1 MKTGLG
7 ASAFTRT
14 AFNKQ
19 IVTGG
24 KTGTDVKNG
33 GITVSE
39 KKSVGLGSFKM
50 YGLPWHIFAGFF
62 AVVIFTVYK
71 GALTVDMAGTIAL
84 CIAIGGVFDEIG
96 ERLPIWNS
104 YIGGGILMVFFGTAV
119 LKQFGLI
126 PEKYVNS
133 INWFISQDVNFLTYF
148 IVFLITGSILSL
160 DRDILLRSFAGY
172 IPAILGGVAVSMV
185 FGVATGLVF
194 GISPSDALIKYV
206 LPIMGGGNGGGA
218 VPLSQIYE
226 QVTGEPKANYYAF
239 AIIILTI
246 ANVMCIIA
254 GGLLNNLGNK
264 YPSLTGDK
272 KTLMRSSAAVEVK
285 DDVKV
290 PYTLKD
296 IGGAMFLGVGC
307 YAFGRMVSRLILPT
321 IFGAPIHQ
329 LAYMIIFVVAISALG
344 IIPASVRNAAKRL
357 QNFMTTV
364 CSIIIMVGMGV
375 DFDLYEL
382 YSAASIQ
389 NVIVAFMIVLGAMAG
404 SAAVGWLVGFYPIDS
419 AITAGLCMANRGG
432 NGDLA
437 VLGAAQRMELMAY
450 AQLSSRLG
458 GGIILVIASFL
469 FAYLL

>member
-1 MKTGLG
+1 MT
-7 ASAFTRT
+7 
-14 AFNKQ
+14 
-19 IVTGG
+19 
-24 KTGTDVKNG
+24 
-33 GITVSE
+33 E
-39 KKSVGLGSFKM
+39 KRETMLGSFKM

-62 AVVIFTVYK
+62 AVVIFAAYK
-71 GALTVDMAGTIAL
+71 GALTVDMAGTIAI
-84 CIAIGGVFDEIG
+84 CISIGGVFDEIG

-104 YIGGGILMVFFGTAV
+104 YIGGGILMAFFGTAV

-126 PEKYVNS
+126 PGKYIDA
-133 INWFISQDVNFLTYF
+133 INWFISDDVNFLTYF

-160 DRDILLRSFAGY
+160 DRDILLRSFVGY

-185 FGVATGLVF
+185 FGVATGMVF

-246 ANVMCIIA
+246 ANVMCIIS

-272 KTLMRSSAAVEVK
+272 KTLMRSSSAVEVK
-285 DDVKV
+285 DDAKV

-307 YAFGRMVSRLILPT
+307 YAFGRMVSKLILPK

-329 LAYMIIFVVAISALG
+329 LAYMIIFVVILSATG

-364 CSIIIMVGMGV
+364 CSVIIMVGMGV
-375 DFDLYEL
+375 DFDLLEL
-382 YSAASIQ
+382 YNAASIQ
-389 NVIVAFMIVLGAMAG
+389 NVIVAFMVVLGAMVG